1 MSGIWKTV
9 VFVIV
14 QEVAVDSKDKN
25 KKRNL
30 ALKIIIP
37 IVVVVVIAGI
47 WFFKANEK
55 SQEITDLN
63 SSISTTVESQETTES
78 GTSITTTDESQET
91 TTSGSSETTSAQSKD
106 TNDSSSSETA
116 ANETEEKVNTDFV
129 LAASEINLDKLK
141 LYKLPIIIDFGADGC
156 LPCDQMAPVLK
167 KLNKEWQGK
176 VIVKFVNIRD
186 YPNAADDFPLQV
198 IPTQFFFDSKG
209 NPYVPS
215 DPEGMQMI
223 MYSLKDTQEHVYTT
237 HQGGLTE
244 EQFRTIFEEMGIK

>member
-63 SSISTTVESQETTES
+63 SSIS
-78 GTSITTTDESQET
+78 TTDESQET